1 MEPRG
6 RPDFE
11 KLCNLYFELSNEER
25 LEILYLLAE
34 KPRTLTGLSNELGIR
49 NQQCSR
55 HLSRLAENG
64 LIIKDVE
71 GNQVLTELGAVILKL
86 QPTMQF
92 LTDHQDYLNSHRLSG
107 IPTRSLYSLG
117 SMRNSAETNNLN
129 LSLFTIEKI
138 IKEAKER
145 LWEVTG
151 QFHLNTIQSRNEA
164 LKRKVMLSS
173 IEPYD
178 MVMPGEIRDWFRSNP
193 EYVDVAH
200 ESRIEGLVKERVVR
214 RVGYML
220 HISEKEAFIAFPLPD
235 GSYDYVGFTSKDEGF
250 LSWCH
255 GLFQETWAGALDKGA
270 KIKGLYS
277 RVAQDAELSE
287 SLMKFPGADA
297 SSLESLEIV
306 KDNELTVIGEIVRQF
321 LDQSIPVSSIDDSQ
335 YWKYMRR

>member
-1 MEPRG
+1 
-6 RPDFE
+6 
-11 KLCNLYFELSNEER
+11 
-25 LEILYLLAE
+25 
-34 KPRTLTGLSNELGIR
+34 
-49 NQQCSR
+49 
-55 HLSRLAENG
+55 
-64 LIIKDVE
+64 
-71 GNQVLTELGAVILKL
+71 
-86 QPTMQF
+86 
-92 LTDHQDYLNSHRLSG
+92 
-107 IPTRSLYSLG
+107 
-117 SMRNSAETNNLN
+117 MRNSAVTNNLN